1 MMADYKLTAVS
12 LKTPPAW
19 EHRSHAGSY

>member
-1 MMADYKLTAVS
+1 MADYKLAALT